1 MKSKIIIL
9 LIVLRSGIGVYA
21 QDCPG
26 APLTLSTQAQVDN
39 FPNNFPGCTEVGVS
53 ITISGNNITNLN
65 GLSQLES
72 ITKSLFIINNPSLTS
87 LSGLSNLSNIGV
99 ELTIDNCDALVT
111 LNGLQALPFIGGTL
125 TITGNAV
132 LNDLNALSGIGHING
147 SLLISQNPALA
158 SLAGLDNVA
167 FTGRFLQISNNN
179 ALTALNSLDNLTAV
193 GNNPNVIGRFLS
205 IGSNPNL
212 TTLNGLNSLVS
223 VGTDFEIAN
232 NGNLMSLNAFVNLTT
247 VGGEFSITNNPDLTS
262 ITDFDNLA
270 SVGGTLTISNNNVL
284 SDCAAEGICNIVAPP
299 GQQAVISNNDPG
311 CNNEN
316 QVEAACAAAPV
327 ELTFFKGK
335 YEDEAAVLTWQTA
348 TEKNNDY
355 FIVEHSINGNHFQ
368 KLDKVAGH
376 GTSSDVNN
384 YQFRHVQPSNGA
396 HYYRLKQVDFDGTSE
411 YSNIAVVFAAG
422 DDAVNIAPNPFAD
435 VVFIQGIT
443 DECVVRVRSA
453 SGMVILEKNISTNCP
468 LDLSSAPNG
477 IYFVEIQTDSQRT
490 VKRMIKE

>member
-39 FPNNFPGCTEVGVS
+39 FPNNFPGCTEVGVT

-65 GLSQLES
+65 GLSQIES
-72 ITKSLFIINNPSLTS
+72 ITKSLLIINNPALTS
-87 LSGLSNLSNIGV
+87 LTGLSNLSNIGV
-99 ELTIDNCDALVT
+99 ELTIENCDALAN
-111 LNGLQALPFIGGTL
+111 LNGLENLPFIGGTL

-132 LNDLNALSGIGHING
+132 LNSLSALSGLGYING
-147 SLLISQNPALA
+147 SLLISQNPVLPD
-158 SLAGLDNVA
+158 LTGLDNIA
-167 FTGRFLQISNNN
+167 FTGRFLQISSNN
-179 ALTALNSLDNLTAV
+179 ALTALNSLNAITEV
-193 GNNPNVIGRFLS
+193 GNNPNTNGRFLS

-212 TTLNGLNSLVS
+212 TTLNGLNNLVS
-223 VGTDFEIAN
+223 VGTLFEIAN
-232 NGNLMSLNAFVNLTT
+232 NNNLASLNAFNSLTT
-247 VGGEFSITNNPDLTS
+247 VGEEFSITNNPDLTS
-262 ITDFDNLA
+262 IVDFESLN
-270 SVGGTLTISNNNVL
+270 SVGGTITISNNASL
-284 SDCAAEGICNIVAPP
+284 SNCAALGICQLVGPP
-299 GQQAVISNNDPG
+299 GQQANIINNATG
-311 CNNEN
+311 CDNEN
-316 QVEAACAAAPV
+316 EVEVACAAAPV

-355 FIVEHSINGNHFQ
+355 FNVEHSINGNHFQ

-376 GTSSDVNN
+376 GSSSDVNN
-384 YQFRHVQPSNGA
+384 YQFRHMQPSKGA
-396 HYYRLKQVDFDGTSE
+396 HYYRLKQVDFDGTSQ
-411 YSNIAVVFAAG
+411 YSNIAVVFSTG
-422 DDAVNIAPNPFAD
+422 DDAVNIAPNPFTD

-453 SGMVILEKNISTNCP
+453 SGMGILEKNISANCP
-468 LDLSSAPNG
+468 LDLSGAPNG